1 MKPKPIIMKKI
12 STVCLRFSC
21 LLLILFAITSC
32 KNEALIQRG
41 DSLEVAYNKAKALFD
56 KENYTES
63 AQAFETVIQIARGT
77 DFGEDAQFYLA
88 ESYFRNERYLLA
100 AAEYE
105 RYISLFPRKERRQVA
120 QFNEALCYYRLSP
133 RFKLDQGYTRK
144 SIEKFQLY
152 SNRYPAAEN
161 IQEAS
166 KYITEL
172 RSKLAKK
179 LYHSADLYMRTDQYE
194 AAIIYYDLTIDQ
206 YPESIWAQRS
216 LVDEINAHNVYASR
230 SVQNKQRERYQN
242 AVATYEKFVQLFPNG
257 EYREQADDYVDEARS
272 ALADL
277 REPAPSEDTTASTNG
292 NTSDESSK

>member
-1 MKPKPIIMKKI
+1 MKKI

-21 LLLILFAITSC
+21 LLLILFAIISC

-152 SNRYPAAEN
+152 SNRYPASEN

-166 KYITEL
+166 QYITEL

-277 REPAPSEDTTASTNG
+277 GEPAPSEDTTASTNG